1 MTGGVLPPGSEEFSM
16 RKALIGLILAA
27 TAMVPAA
34 ASAQR
39 HHNDGDGERAVWSG
53 RNNNSDGNRGNG
65 GENRAARYEARQEA
79 RQQQQAQQQQQQVQV
94 VERQRGDGGNRGG
107 WNRGGNNGGGDRGQW
122 RGGDNSNGGQ
132 SRNND
137 NGGNRGQWRGR
148 NNQQSI
154 YPQAWQ
160 GDPNDPRLQHYRE
173 LERRNQNGGYRRG
186 DGDRRDWRN
195 DRNDRNDRNWRGDR
209 RGDRNGRD
217 NWNRGWRNDNRYN
230 WSSWR
235 NQNRY
240 RYHLSPYYAPYRNWR
255 YQRFSIGLFLD
266 SLFYDQRYWISDPYE
281 YRLPPA
287 PYGTQ
292 WVRYYDDVILVDIY
306 TGEVID
312 VIYDF
317 FW

>member
-1 MTGGVLPPGSEEFSM
+1 M

-34 ASAQR
+34 ANAQR
-39 HHNDGDGERAVWSG
+39 HHNDGDGDRSGWSG
-53 RNNNSDGNRGNG
+53 RNDGGNNNGGNRG
-65 GENRAARYEARQEA
+65 ESRAARIEARNEARQS
-79 RQQQQAQQQQQQVQV
+79 QNQQQQQVQQQQQQV

-107 WNRGGNNGGGDRGQW
+107 WNRGGGGNGGNNGGGERRSWNGG
-122 RGGDNSNGGQ
+122 GGDNGARERGNW
-132 SRNND
+132 
-137 NGGNRGQWRGR
+137 NRGDGGRTR

-160 GDPNDPRLQHYRE
+160 GNPNDPRLQHYRE
-173 LERRNQNGGYRRG
+173 LEQRNQNNYRRG
-186 DGDRRDWRN
+186 DRDRRDWRN
-195 DRNDRNDRNWRGDR
+195 DQDGRNDRNWRDGR
-209 RGDRNGRD
+209 RGDDRNRRGD
-217 NWNRGWRNDNRYN
+217 WNRGWRNDNRYN
-230 WSSWR
+230 WSGWR
-235 NQNRY
+235 NQNRN
-240 RYHLSPYYAPYRNWR
+240 RYHLSPYYSPYRNWR

-266 SLFYDQRYWISDPYE
+266 SLFYDQRYWIGDPWE

-306 TGEVID
+306 TGEVVD